1 MPYLDADWERE
12 PEPGYPPE
20 RVQAGVWVPERHW
33 DEWKRRREGLSFG
46 EVWVRQGLIPRGQL
60 GGLAWLSEEDR
71 ERHLIALG
79 RDLGSVQRD
88 GFFYGNFLEQLKRS
102 PDDTTADKVVD
113 TMIELGFTSP
123 RWLPTIG
130 GPPLG
135 KSPRLWKD
143 VLDWLLRNLAKVG
156 KFILNAA
163 DVLVATLAEELRTL
177 SAVAVGAV
185 PLPSLGVEFS
195 MELFQKE
202 SAWTAVHKCLE
213 NLHDEFARRA

>member
-1 MPYLDADWERE
+1 MPYLDADWYWQ
-12 PEPGYPPE
+12 PEPGYEPE
-20 RVQAGVWVPERHW
+20 KVHKGIWVPERHW
-33 DEWKRRREGLSFG
+33 NEWRGRREGLSLR
-46 EVWVRQGLIPRGQL
+46 EVWIRQGLIPREQL
-60 GGLAWLSEEDR
+60 EQLTRLSEEDR

-113 TMIELGFTSP
+113 TMIELDFASP
-123 RWLPTIG
+123 GWHPKIG

-135 KSPRLWKD
+135 KSPRSWKG
-143 VLDWLLRNLAKVG
+143 VLDWLLKNLAKVG

-163 DVLVATLAEELRTL
+163 DVLVATLTEELRTL

-202 SAWTAVHKCLE
+202 SAWTAVHKYLD
-213 NLHDEFARRA
+213 NLHEEFARRA